1 MHRNRLVR
9 WCWVLAIAGAIVQ
22 PQAQCESP
30 VEPSSAPSRAILWRD
45 PGDIRLR
52 NLYYGPGGK
61 KDQPEEPLTFL
72 KEDSG
77 GTNPKFDVRDA
88 SGTKWKAKLGS
99 EARPETAA
107 TRLLW
112 AVGFVSNENYFLS
125 EIIVKDL
132 PVRLKRGQ
140 ELIGPDG
147 EVKAVRLQKGPAA
160 KKLGAW
166 NWNHNPFKGTREFNG
181 LRVMMALL
189 SNWDLKDE
197 NNAIYADS
205 GKAGVG
211 LYEVSD
217 LGASFGRSGDSYT
230 NSITKDNLAAY
241 KRSKFISKIRPND
254 VSFNFPTH
262 LPFLHVFNLP
272 RFISY
277 SRKRW
282 IGQHIPRSD
291 AKWIAARL
299 AELSPEQIRDAFR
312 AAGYS
317 PEHVEAYART
327 VEARIAELQRL

>member
-1 MHRNRLVR
+1 MHRNRLIY
-9 WCWVLAIAGAIVQ
+9 WCWALAIAGAIVS
-22 PQAQCESP
+22 PRARCESP
-30 VEPSSAPSRAILWRD
+30 VEPSSAQPRAILWRD
-45 PGDIRLR
+45 PGDIKSR

-61 KDQPEEPLTFL
+61 KDQPEEPFTFV
-72 KEDSG
+72 KEDKG

-88 SGTKWKAKLGS
+88 SGTKWKAKLGP

-107 TRLLW
+107 TRLMW
-112 AVGFVSNENYFLS
+112 AVGFVSNENYLLP
-125 EIIVKDL
+125 EAKVEDL

-160 KKLGAW
+160 KKVGEW
-166 NWNHNPFKGTREFNG
+166 NWNHNPFRGTREFNG

-189 SNWDLKDE
+189 SNWDLKDD
-197 NNAIYADS
+197 NNAIYTES
-205 GKAGVG
+205 GKAGVA

-230 NSITKDNLAAY
+230 NSITKNNLAAY

-262 LPFLHVFNLP
+262 LPFLYVFNLP

-277 SRKRW
+277 SRKHW

-299 AELSPEQIRDAFR
+299 AELSPAQIRDAFR

-317 PEHVEAYART
+317 PEQVEAYAST
-327 VEARIAELQRL
+327 VEARIAELQEL

>member
-1 MHRNRLVR
+1 MVPPRVR
-9 WCWVLAIAGAIVQ
+9 
-22 PQAQCESP
+22 CESP
-30 VEPSSAPSRAILWRD
+30 VEPSSVQSRAILWRD
-45 PGDIRLR
+45 PGDIKSR

-61 KDQPEEPLTFL
+61 KDQPEEPLSFV
-72 KEDSG
+72 KEDNS

-88 SGTKWKAKLGS
+88 AGTRWKAKLGP

-107 TRLLW
+107 ARLLW
-112 AVGFVSNENYFLS
+112 AVGFVSNENYFLP
-125 EIIVKDL
+125 EAKVEDM
-132 PVRLKRGQ
+132 PTHLKRGQ
-140 ELIGPDG
+140 QLIGQDG

-160 KKLGAW
+160 EKVDTW
-166 NWNHNPFKGTREFNG
+166 SWSHNPFKGTREFNG

-205 GKAGVG
+205 RKVGVA

-241 KRSKFISKIRPND
+241 KRSKFISKARAND

-262 LPFLHVFNLP
+262 LPFLYVFNLP
-272 RFISY
+272 RFITY

-291 AKWIAARL
+291 AKWIATRL
-299 AELSPEQIRDAFR
+299 GELSPAQIRDAFR

-317 PEHVEAYART
+317 PEQVEAYAST